1 MAPLPFLC
9 FVYRSEDWL
18 DVQNSFSKPSLHC
31 AAFAGMMFG
40 RLTLPQVLLAG
51 IMGIA
56 GGIYIYQ
63 PIFERYSRDQ
73 KSLKKKVELT
83 EESEEKRS

>member
-1 MAPLPFLC
+1 
-9 FVYRSEDWL
+9 
-18 DVQNSFSKPSLHC
+18 
-31 AAFAGMMFG
+31 MMFG

-63 PIFERYSRDQ
+63 PIFEQYSRDQ

>member
-1 MAPLPFLC
+1 
-9 FVYRSEDWL
+9 
-18 DVQNSFSKPSLHC
+18 
-31 AAFAGMMFG
+31 MMFG